1 MSRNWKLGANL
12 SLSYE
17 GLSCLELRGLPEDG
31 TPLIDV
37 SLMDDESEDC
47 LQLEEEGG

>member
-1 MSRNWKLGANL
+1 MKVGV
-12 SLSYE
+12 
-17 GLSCLELRGLPEDG
+17 CLELRGLPEDG

-47 LQLEEEGG
+47 LQLEEEEWGG